1 MIKEIRQ
8 RIENFESDY
17 VFTYQ
22 DLNLSPERSERVI
35 KILNRLVAEGI
46 IAKISKG
53 RFYKP
58 KKSVFGML
66 KPKLEEVV
74 KDFLEKDGEVI
85 GYMTGYLAFNRLG
98 LTTQVPNIIQIGTNV
113 RKNKT
118 VRGMFTISFVI
129 QSNPITKENI
139 PLLQLLDA
147 IKFIKEIPD
156 TTTSQSCKCI
166 MTIIQNLNKKDR
178 DELLILAKKYFTRMK
193 KMGKKVIVTFSG
205 NNDFTVIK
213 YLFNKYNIYFFLI
226 FLIIFSKD
234 CIFCCGSGTL
244 DVINID

>member
-58 KKSVFGML
+58 KKSAFGTL

-166 MTIIQNLNKKDR
+166 MTIIQNLDKKDR
-178 DELLILAKKYFTRMK
+178 DELLILAKKYPPMVRALLGAM
-193 KMGKKVIVTFSG
+193 VE
-205 NNDFTVIK
+205 
-213 YLFNKYNIYFFLI
+213 NIY
-226 FLIIFSKD
+226 
-234 CIFCCGSGTL
+234 GTNKAL
-244 DVINID
+244 PLWNTLNPLTLYNVKIDKQVLPEVRKWRIQ

>member
-118 VRGMFTISFVI
+118 VRGMFTIR
-129 QSNPITKENI
+129 
-139 PLLQLLDA
+139 
-147 IKFIKEIPD
+147 
-156 TTTSQSCKCI
+156 
-166 MTIIQNLNKKDR
+166 DR
-178 DELLILAKKYFTRMK
+178 KS
-193 KMGKKVIVTFSG
+193 VV
-205 NNDFTVIK
+205 
-213 YLFNKYNIYFFLI
+213 
-226 FLIIFSKD
+226 
-234 CIFCCGSGTL
+234 
-244 DVINID
+244 

>member
-1 MIKEIRQ
+1 MPKSQKDVSI
-8 RIENFESDY
+8 
-17 VFTYQ
+17 
-22 DLNLSPERSERVI
+22 NL
-35 KILNRLVAEGI
+35 
-46 IAKISKG
+46 
-53 RFYKP
+53 
-58 KKSVFGML
+58 KSAFGTL

-156 TTTSQSCKCI
+156 TTTSQLCKCI
-166 MTIIQNLNKKDR
+166 MTIIQNLDKKIGMSY
-178 DELLILAKKYFTRMK
+178 LCLQKNILQWCVLYLERWLRAY
-193 KMGKKVIVTFSG
+193 
-205 NNDFTVIK
+205 TVQTKHCHYGIH
-213 YLFNKYNIYFFLI
+213 
-226 FLIIFSKD
+226 
-234 CIFCCGSGTL
+234 
-244 DVINID
+244 

>member
-74 KDFLEKDGEVI
+74 KDFL
-85 GYMTGYLAFNRLG
+85 
-98 LTTQVPNIIQIGTNV
+98 Q
-113 RKNKT
+113 
-118 VRGMFTISFVI
+118 
-129 QSNPITKENI
+129 
-139 PLLQLLDA
+139 
-147 IKFIKEIPD
+147 
-156 TTTSQSCKCI
+156 
-166 MTIIQNLNKKDR
+166 
-178 DELLILAKKYFTRMK
+178 
-193 KMGKKVIVTFSG
+193 
-205 NNDFTVIK
+205 
-213 YLFNKYNIYFFLI
+213 
-226 FLIIFSKD
+226 
-234 CIFCCGSGTL
+234 
-244 DVINID
+244 

>member
-129 QSNPITKENI
+129 QSNSITKENI

-147 IKFIKEIPD
+147 IKFMKRD
-156 TTTSQSCKCI
+156 TGYNYQPI
-166 MTIIQNLNKKDR
+166 M
-178 DELLILAKKYFTRMK
+178 
-193 KMGKKVIVTFSG
+193 
-205 NNDFTVIK
+205 
-213 YLFNKYNIYFFLI
+213 
-226 FLIIFSKD
+226 
-234 CIFCCGSGTL
+234 
-244 DVINID
+244 

>member
-8 RIENFESDY
+8 RIENIESDY

-58 KKSVFGML
+58 KKSAFGTL

-113 RKNKT
+113 RKK
-118 VRGMFTISFVI
+118 
-129 QSNPITKENI
+129 
-139 PLLQLLDA
+139 
-147 IKFIKEIPD
+147 
-156 TTTSQSCKCI
+156 
-166 MTIIQNLNKKDR
+166 QN
-178 DELLILAKKYFTRMK
+178 
-193 KMGKKVIVTFSG
+193 GKRNVH
-205 NNDFTVIK
+205 D
-213 YLFNKYNIYFFLI
+213 
-226 FLIIFSKD
+226 
-234 CIFCCGSGTL
+234 
-244 DVINID
+244 